1 MPPWRGST
9 PKSCSGTAGKDVG
22 RAHEI
27 IVTRKQAL
35 IERLVQ
41 DRGNLDGLVVVDVLL
56 ALADA
61 RSQLGQWIRGDEVDH
76 QDPGSVASFVFVGED
91 ALRFLGGVPS
101 YPGLVVLVVDHQD
114 EGVMLRLI
122 SGAPDTEWSA

>member
-1 MPPWRGST
+1 M
-9 PKSCSGTAGKDVG
+9 G
-22 RAHEI
+22 RSHERI
-27 IVTRKQAL
+27 LSRKTGL
-35 IERLVQ
+35 IEHLVRN
-41 DRGNLDGLVVVDVLL
+41 RGNAHQVVVVDVLL

-91 ALRFLGGVPS
+91 ALRFLGVVPS

-114 EGVMLRLI
+114 HGVMFRFI
-122 SGAPDTEWSA
+122 SGASDT